1 MAPEEGQE
9 ESSNTHGSVMT
20 TPLHAL
26 PEQGEL
32 APEEG
37 QGETATRT
45 RPRSATIPFARA
57 PPLCQSKEGG
67 PRGEPRARE
76 KRMRPE
82 NFEVQGR
89 YRL

>member
-9 ESSNTHGSVMT
+9 ESSNTQRSVMT

-26 PEQGEL
+26 PEQGEM

-45 RPRSATIPFARA
+45 RPRSATIPFACA
-57 PPLCQSKEGG
+57 PSLCQSKESD
-67 PRGEPRARE
+67 PRGEPRAQE
-76 KRMRPE
+76 KRMRPK
-82 NFEVQGR
+82 NFKVQGR